1 MFYERVQLRDQNSH
15 QGSVYRSGKSALQ
28 QTRTLLCGAVGVAS
42 GRPSPDKQVGALGC
56 GPVLGQG
63 SVPNRHCLPLILP
76 EAVPHQHATPKTLSK
91 SKHP

>member
-1 MFYERVQLRDQNSH
+1 M
-15 QGSVYRSGKSALQ
+15 
-28 QTRTLLCGAVGVAS
+28 AS
-42 GRPSPDKQVGALGC
+42 GRPSPDKQAGGLGC

-63 SVPNRHCLPLILP
+63 SVPYRHCLPLILP